1 MTLGR
6 FIALFLVGLV
16 VAISFQLTWL
26 FWVLA
31 AALLLVVLKLTV
43 LR

>member
-6 FIALFLVGLV
+6 FIALFLVGLA
-16 VAISFQLTWL
+16 VAISFKLTWL
-26 FWVLA
+26 FWLLG
-31 AALLLVVLKLTV
+31 AALLWVVLKLTV

>member
-16 VAISFQLTWL
+16 VAIGFQLTWL
-26 FWVLA
+26 FWLLGF
-31 AALLLVVLKLTV
+31 ALLLVVLKLTV

>member
-16 VAISFQLTWL
+16 VAISFKLTWL
-26 FWVLA
+26 FWLLGV
-31 AALLLVVLKLTV
+31 ALLLVVLKLTV

>member
-16 VAISFQLTWL
+16 VAISFKLTWL
-26 FWVLA
+26 LWLLG
-31 AALLLVVLKLTV
+31 AALLWVVLKLTV

>member
-16 VAISFQLTWL
+16 LAFSLKLTWL
-26 FWVLA
+26 FWVLG
-31 AALLLVVLKLTV
+31 AALLLVVLKL
-43 LR
+43 RFNP